1 MIETVDVQNAET
13 LDDYAAVVHYAPS
26 VYSLRTEANALLRR
40 LSHRKIWMVNSTP
53 RGGGVAE
60 MLPKVVSILRELGV
74 PTEWVAAGT
83 SRPEFF
89 ELTKRIHNLIHG
101 KQGLEL
107 TNGDREL
114 YEAVSRENADELK
127 GRIQPDDILVI
138 HDPQP
143 LGMGAMLSRELGIP
157 TIFRCHIGLDQ
168 DVKETRAAWDFL
180 SPYANSCSYSIFSAS
195 EYIPGFLAG
204 RSGVIHPA
212 IDPMSPKN
220 KELGASHV
228 AGILSSARLDDYRH
242 PVVMPPFPTP
252 AQRLCPDGEFRDVS
266 RSGGIGLLFRPVVT
280 QVSRWDHL
288 KGFQPLIQGFLRMKQ
303 ILVSR
308 QYELDEH
315 HRRRLELVRLV
326 LVGPDP
332 AAIQDD
338 PEAQEVLQEL
348 IGTYRCLPPQH
359 QEDVALISLPMNS
372 LESNALMVNALQRC
386 STIVVQNSIREGFGL
401 TVTEAMW
408 KRSAVLG
415 TRACGIRK
423 QIRDGIDGRLTQ
435 NPEDPDEIAY
445 LMNSLLEGYDD
456 RGRYGLNAQRRVH
469 DEFLIFTQVRR
480 WLQVLAEHAAP

>member
-1 MIETVDVQNAET
+1 MIETVDVQQTET
-13 LDDYAAVVHYAPS
+13 LDDYASVVHYAPS
-26 VYSLRTEANALLRR
+26 VYSLRAEANALLRR

-53 RGGGVAE
+53 KGGGVAE

-74 PTEWVAAGT
+74 ATEWVAAG
-83 SRPEFF
+83 SSQPAFF

-101 KQGLEL
+101 TRNVAL

-127 GRIQPDDILVI
+127 GRIQPDDMLVI

-157 TIFRCHIGLDQ
+157 TIFRCHIGLDR
-168 DVKETRAAWDFL
+168 DVEETRSAWDFL
-180 SPYANSCSYSIFSAS
+180 SPYANSCDYSIFSAP

-204 RSGVIHPA
+204 RSGIIHPA

-220 KELGASHV
+220 KELTASHV

-242 PVVMPPFPTP
+242 PVVMPPFAST
-252 AQRLCPDGEFRDVS
+252 AKRLCPDGQFADVS

-288 KGFQPLIQGFLRMKQ
+288 KGFQPLIEAFVHLKKLLASGR
-303 ILVSR
+303 
-308 QYELDEH
+308 YEVDEH
-315 HRRRLELVRLV
+315 HRRRLEIMRLV

-338 PEAQEVLQEL
+338 PEAQQVLGEL
-348 IGTYRCLPPQH
+348 IDTYRGLEPRH
-359 QEDVALISLPMNS
+359 QEDIALISLPMDS

-386 STIVVQNSIREGFGL
+386 STVVVQNSIREGFGL

-435 NPEDPDEIAY
+435 NPEDPEEIAY
-445 LMNSLLEGYDD
+445 LLNSLLEDHVD

-480 WLQVLAEHAAP
+480 WLQVLAEHAGP